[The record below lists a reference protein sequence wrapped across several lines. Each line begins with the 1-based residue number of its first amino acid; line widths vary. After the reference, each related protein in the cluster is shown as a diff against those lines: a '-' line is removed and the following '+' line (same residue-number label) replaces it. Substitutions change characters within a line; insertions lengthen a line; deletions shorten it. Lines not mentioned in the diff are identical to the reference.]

1 MSGEVFKQAEVC
13 KQLNFKFYL
22 FCGALSFK
30 VLSTCNSSNVLVFCR
45 QIFLVVWIVTLSNI
59 IVLSCYHFTRTLHQK
74 DRWNPKGKF
83 VYLFSVDLCGWAR
96 VPLQCYFGKARLF
109 SRSNPFYTFSPFY
122 ALRETKYLQSFWAC
136 TRAYDSNELDPSL
149 SQGRQGQSIRDTVLK
164 NPQSWAVISWDPFA
178 WCQQIRLPRAHQAVA
193 VPTCKS
199 GEVHVIRS
207 VRSHYQWHPKW
218 SPVSGASSASRIL
231 LHSSLLWRLN
241 TFQYNIQYKWTR
253 SWSGDR
259 ECGVDCSSDGHR
271 IPRARLWIIHWAKHL
286 LMATRRSYSLAHV
299 VEKTKG
305 GTCGKVCTESCDLP
319 KNLVPSLHS
328 TVTGSCQLSQARSV
342 PLHHSDYSNS
352 HFKIWKW
359 IWIEVDHEDDKIVI
373 LYISTA
379 TS

>member
-1 MSGEVFKQAEVC
+1 MWSGQ
-13 KQLNFKFYL
+13 
-22 FCGALSFK
+22 CGLTISGTQNGHRF
-30 VLSTCNSSNVLVFCR
+30 LEPRQHLGYYSTL
-45 QIFLVVWIVTLSNI
+45 L
-59 IVLSCYHFTRTLHQK
+59 
-74 DRWNPKGKF
+74 
-83 VYLFSVDLCGWAR
+83 
-96 VPLQCYFGKARLF
+96 YFGGSIL
-109 SRSNPFYTFSPFY
+109 SSTTFSTSE
-122 ALRETKYLQSFWAC
+122 R
-136 TRAYDSNELDPSL
+136 
-149 SQGRQGQSIRDTVLK
+149 
-164 NPQSWAVISWDPFA
+164 
-178 WCQQIRLPRAHQAVA
+178 
-193 VPTCKS
+193 
-199 GEVHVIRS
+199 
-207 VRSHYQWHPKW
+207 
-218 SPVSGASSASRIL
+218 
-231 LHSSLLWRLN
+231 
-241 TFQYNIQYKWTR
+241 TR